1 MSGMPHKRPS
11 HFLHCFRV
19 TRGGRR
25 AREGKNFLRVVQ
37 VHGSQCRCIS
47 PLCALTCTCTTR
59 HGIGRVVCDGW
70 IARRDCIL
78 PSEHFDPA
86 KEMCT
91 FSSRNKCRHRIE
103 SKPIM
108 NTGIRETRIMPGSVW
123 VQLDK
128 CSKRTYPDRIKIL
141 FSSQIANRNRC
152 RSLGFV
158 IPASYRGIARAVRC
172 GGG

>member
-1 MSGMPHKRPS
+1 M
-11 HFLHCFRV
+11 
-19 TRGGRR
+19 GRNVD
-25 AREGKNFLRVVQ
+25 AFLRCALLPALAL
-37 VHGSQCRCIS
+37 HGTGSGG
-47 PLCALTCTCTTR
+47 LCAMS
-59 HGIGRVVCDGW
+59 GW

-108 NTGIRETRIMPGSVW
+108 NTGIEETRILPGSVW

-141 FSSQIANRNRC
+141 FSSKIANRNM
-152 RSLGFV
+152 
-158 IPASYRGIARAVRC
+158 
-172 GGG
+172 